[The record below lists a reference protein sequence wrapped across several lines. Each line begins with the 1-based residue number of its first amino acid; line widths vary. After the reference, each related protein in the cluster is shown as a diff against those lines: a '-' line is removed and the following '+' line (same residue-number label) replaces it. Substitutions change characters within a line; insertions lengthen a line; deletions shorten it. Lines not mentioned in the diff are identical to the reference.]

1 MTINNKITGKLS
13 SITTSDA
20 GGNITGLD
28 NLGNVQLGN
37 IDNVHI
43 QGGNLGQFLQTD
55 GNGNLNWGDSPSP
68 VSIENG
74 TSNVVVAPSGNVT
87 VGVAG
92 TANVVVIED
101 GTVVIKGNIVPS
113 ANTTFS
119 LGNST
124 NWFTDL
130 WLGANTLRVGGL
142 PLSTANGELFFNG
155 SQVIAAGVP
164 TTGNIETSGDITAN
178 NAAISNSV
186 TTATLSASGTVTA
199 NAVVAN
205 IGVTTAN
212 LTATCSNLGAVANV
226 TITGGS
232 NGQFLQT
239 DGNGDLSFATVN
251 VGVES
256 FNTRTGNV
264 TLESSDVITAM
275 GYTPAPLAS
284 PAFTGTP
291 TAPTVANVE
300 DSTGKIAT
308 TGFVQ
313 SAVATVATRVIT
325 FEGRSG
331 NVTLANTDIANAGG
345 ALLDSPTFTGTPSGP
360 TPPQGDSSTR
370 FATTEFVVAAAAN
383 VDVGVSSFEGR
394 TGAVTLEDTDVA
406 NALGYIAAPIENP
419 TFTGAVIAPT
429 PAAGDNSQLVATT
442 AFVGDAIANISLTP
456 PGGSNLQ
463 LQYNLD
469 GQFGGSAAFAVDPA
483 AGNLSVGGNIAVGAN
498 AAVTGSLTAGATQVT
513 SMCVCGTT
521 GMRGAL
527 NMNNAS
533 ILNVNN
539 ITINDPGPN
548 EGIQWNGGC
557 GWQIYESPDN
567 LTNSSGN
574 LQIVQAGTRRA
585 TFNTSGQI
593 DVPVITGTAPLVISS
608 TTRVANLNVTCAAS
622 AETATS
628 AAIANTVVDNA
639 QPNITSVGTLASLSV
654 TGTVNAGENV
664 VVTGDISAANLTVA
678 NANLGDTATANFFV
692 GDGSGLSNINVGN
705 IVGAYGNDDVANY
718 LPTYTGNL
726 GNVTDITANS
736 ITADLFTGNGSGL
749 TDIATA
755 ESANT
760 ANTATFAES
769 SNIANTANVANNV
782 VSVNA
787 ANVVGQVANA
797 LVAAT
802 VYEAAQPNITSIG
815 TLLSLDVTANIT
827 AGNVGGANLISA
839 TYLEGTLTA
848 NSNSQPNI
856 TSVGTLTSLA
866 VTGNITGGNVDG
878 GNLVSANFF
887 TGTLTTAAQPNVTSV
902 GTLTNLSVAGN
913 TTTGNLTVTGTVDIG
928 NIALDD
934 ITANSANISNV
945 IVANGNITGANNIA
959 TGNLTATNRITA
971 CRLCISAPGGAD
983 TIVIDADNKTI
994 GNVNAL
1000 RIADPGPS
1008 EGIIWGG
1015 GSCWVVSEATNA
1027 LDNAPGNLQ
1036 ILRSADGNLANL
1048 QRVATFNTSNQF
1060 EVPVANG
1067 TAPFLINS
1075 CTQVANLNA
1084 TLLQGSVPTSSRVNN
1099 TIVRRDSSG
1108 AFAVTAVRVN
1118 CLAFETAMFGE
1129 GNADIT
1135 MNGNISANGNVTA
1148 NNVAVGNT
1156 ITASTVTADD
1166 VTAANLATFT
1176 DVIATTITAATDDIT
1191 IAATGADND
1200 VILAPTGNGAVSVS
1214 NKRII
1219 DLATPINDGDAA
1231 TKLYVDSNSQGL
1243 DVKASVAYGTVAALP
1258 AYTYN
1263 NGTAGVGAT
1272 ITANA
1277 SGALIIDG
1285 STPSASDRVLIKDE
1299 TGVNAPYN
1307 GIYVVTTVGD
1317 GSTAFVLTRATDFDQ
1332 GTEVAG
1338 AFTFITGG
1346 ATLANS
1352 GWVAQA
1358 ATPTTIGTTDITFA
1372 QFSAAGTYSAGSGLT
1387 LTGEVFSVNVDN
1399 ISTAITSGNVVV
1411 RSGATLTNPNI
1422 TSACGV
1428 CLCLSGAANIGTLT
1442 VRGGTTINGA
1452 LNMCG
1457 SSITN
1462 VNALTI
1468 IDPGPGEGINWSGG
1482 NLWKIYESPDN
1493 LTNSGGNL
1501 QIVQDATRR
1510 ATFNTSGQLDL
1521 PVGDGTA
1528 PLVIASTTRVANLN
1542 VATSGV
1548 AECSNIANVAN
1559 SVAGGN
1565 VIGQV
1570 ANALVAGTVYEA
1582 AQPNITSV
1590 GTLTSLAVTGNI
1602 TAANV
1607 VATRLGGSL
1616 TTAAQPNITSVGTL
1630 TSLAVTGNVSAANV
1644 VATRLGGSLTTAAQP
1659 NVTSVGTLTA
1669 LNVAGNVVASNA
1681 NLGNAVRA
1689 NFFIGDGGLLSNIGG
1704 GSGSY
1709 SDANVANYLPNY
1721 SGNMN
1726 CVNTVTV
1733 NCIRP
1738 RGSAVRFGINA
1749 GANSQGGNTVA
1760 IGWSAGSNF
1769 QDICS
1774 VAVGVNAGCEQQ
1786 GACSVAIGNESGCF
1800 QQNALAIAIGP
1811 LAGCRC
1817 QGFQSIAIG
1826 QFSGSWL
1833 QGSQSIALGAFS
1845 GCCNQGSYA
1854 IAIGYRAGD
1863 CSQGTCSI
1871 ILNGTSSALNHVTCG
1886 FVVKPIRAA
1895 LNGNCPL
1902 LQYNPTSGEI
1912 CSTSC
1917 VTALSCLQ
1925 ASNVTATFFTAT
1937 TLSLTNLTVSGN
1949 ITTNC
1954 VCANLVRGTLTTAAQ
1969 PNVTSVGTLTAL
1981 NVANTVVACA
1991 YNFCGSSVRVGGNAG
2006 SSGQCANAVAIGI
2019 NAGCTQQ
2026 ANSAIAIGSSAGLQN
2041 QSEGAIAVGA
2051 FAGSIGQSLCS
2062 VAIGVAAGQC
2072 TQGIGAVAVGLG
2084 AGTISQGFQAVA
2096 VGQGAGS
2103 NAQTQW
2109 GVAIGIQ
2116 AGCDNQGCQA
2126 VAIGPFAARFRQSNN
2141 SVAVGYFAG
2150 QVDQGIDS
2158 VAVGRSA
2165 AGNAQ
2170 GRNAV
2175 AIGSFAGSNTQGN
2188 NSVAIGAFAG
2198 NGSSQ
2203 ANNTIIINATGAN
2216 LDATVANT
2224 LIIKP
2229 IRNTTSGA
2237 VLQYNASSGEVV
2249 YSTTVPGTLCTAAQP
2264 NITSV
2269 GTLTSL
2275 CVAGNVEAGLFVGNG
2290 AGLTCIAYS
2299 NLVGSYSNSNVASF
2313 LPTYTGDITANTVC
2327 AVQLRSNVATGT
2339 TPLIVTSNTVV
2350 ANLNADLLDGYNSSI
2365 TNVAN
2370 TVVVRGA
2377 GGCFS
2382 AGVITAT
2389 LNGGACRAV
2398 TVTAAAQPNIT
2409 SVGTLT
2415 ALSVTGNVTSGN
2427 LSTGFLNATGA
2438 NLGCVNSLTILGGA
2452 NGQSL
2457 VTDGSGVLSWATPT
2471 VQAAAAG
2478 ANTEIQYNNNG
2489 VIAGAAN
2496 LVYNGITTIARCLE
2510 AVNGLDVTSGV
2521 LNVCNNDIRN
2531 VNSLSFNDPG
2541 PNEGLIW
2548 NGGNCW
2554 KIYESPNDFTN
2565 AGGNLQI
2572 VQNVTRRATFNTNG
2586 QLDVAAAS
2594 GTAPLIVCSNT
2605 MVANLNANFL
2615 DGACATVETS
2625 SGTIVLRGTGGLVCG
2640 TTFCGGQVRTNS
2652 VVVGGSSMTGTQVLS
2667 GGNVVATCDFRSFIN
2682 TRVGCCLFVGGG
2694 VSTTEGIL
2702 VGRSLG
2708 TNYNFNT
2715 VLGCCAGQNLV
2726 GSSTGSCLEIIGH
2739 CAAENVSTGRSS
2751 TVIGATA
2758 LRNSITVCDSIAIG
2772 LAVACCRTSTI
2783 NEFYI
2788 GTGAGVLTNSLAQYN
2803 TGVGHRTLTILGSD
2817 NCWNTAVGYSAGQLS
2832 CGSRNILVGPFA
2844 GAKLNG
2850 NENVVVGDRALCT
2863 LSTTT
2868 TNCSVAIGAA
2878 IQFGLC
2884 TSCMIGSVVTGYS
2897 AATGT
2902 STVINSVISGLGAG
2916 TSTNCIVESVVIG
2929 TCAANCA
2936 GSGGLNN
2943 VIAIGTRALAGYCAG
2958 TTPVGIGPSVFA
2970 AATQNFWSVGVGS
2983 GIGDTIGSTNQDTV
2997 VGSLALRYGT
3007 SSQRNTAIGYGA
3019 MAGNSLN
3026 TGPAGCDNVAV
3037 GWTAGDRLSGGTFN
3051 VMIGSQ
3057 SGRCIGGGVFNS
3069 IVGACNG
3076 WGMNGAIRTVNIGTC
3091 NIMTTNHAPEEGIY
3105 IGTRLSSFGFERFRE
3120 IVIGNCLTGKG
3131 GDTTFIG
3138 GLCAIYNQRNVTT
3151 WNTVSDRRIKKE
3163 IVDNV
3168 TGLDVIESIRV
3179 RNFKYKSDEEMP
3191 VDNDNN
3197 KLAGGLPQDKLITG
3211 VIAQELQEVLPN
3223 AIDTSDTGVLSVN
3236 TDPIFWALVN
3246 AVKEL
3251 SAEVKELKRRLD
3263 GK

>member
-74 TSNVVVAPSGNVT
+74 TSNVAVAPSGNVT

-205 IGVTTAN
+205 VGVTTAN

-256 FNTRTGNV
+256 FNTRIGNV

-284 PAFTGTP
+284 PSFTGTP

-300 DSTGKIAT
+300 DSSGNIAT

-406 NALGYIAAPIENP
+406 NALGYVAAPIENP
-419 TFTGAVIAPT
+419 TFTGAGIAPT

-442 AFVGDAIANISLTP
+442 AFVEGEIANIPLTP

-469 GQFGGSAAFAVDPA
+469 GEFGGSAAFAVDPA

-513 SMCVCGTT
+513 TMCVCGAA
-521 GMRGAL
+521 GIRGAL
-527 NMNNAS
+527 NMNGAS
-533 ILNVNN
+533 IVNVNN
-539 ITINDPGPN
+539 ITINDPGVN
-548 EGIQWNGGC
+548 EGIIWNAGNC
-557 GWQIYESPDN
+557 WKIYESPDD
-567 LTNSSGN
+567 LTNNSGN
-574 LQIVQAGTRRA
+574 LQIVQNTTRRA

-593 DVPVITGTAPLVISS
+593 DIPVITGTAPLKINS
-608 TTRVANLNVTCAAS
+608 TTRVANLNVDCAAS
-622 AETATS
+622 AETAAS
-628 AAIANTVVDNA
+628 ATIANTVVDNA

-654 TGTVNAGENV
+654 TGTINAGENV
-664 VVTGDISAANLTVA
+664 VVTGDVSAANLTVA
-678 NANLGDTATANFFV
+678 NANLGNTATANFFV

-705 IVGAYGNDDVANY
+705 IIDAYGNDDVANY
-718 LPTYTGNL
+718 LPTYTGDL
-726 GNVTDITANS
+726 GNVNDITANN
-736 ITADLFTGNGSGL
+736 ITATLFTGNGSGL

-760 ANTATFAES
+760 ANTATFADS
-769 SNIANTANVANNV
+769 ANVANTANVANNV
-782 VSVNA
+782 VTVNA

-827 AGNVGGANLISA
+827 AGNVGGANLVSA
-839 TYLEGTLTA
+839 TFLEGTLTA

-878 GNLVSANFF
+878 GNLITANYFA
-887 TGTLTTAAQPNVTSV
+887 GTLTTAAQPNVTSV
-902 GTLTNLSVAGN
+902 GTLTDLAVAGN
-913 TTTGNLTVTGTVDIG
+913 TTTGNLTVTGIVNIGDIS
-928 NIALDD
+928 LDE

-945 IVANGNITGANNIA
+945 IVANGNITGANNVA
-959 TGNLTATNRITA
+959 TGNLTVASRVTA
-971 CRLCISAPGGAD
+971 CRLCISVTGSAE

-994 GNVNAL
+994 GNVNAI
-1000 RIADPGPS
+1000 RIADPGPT
-1008 EGIIWGG
+1008 EGLRFDG

-1027 LDNAPGNLQ
+1027 LDNAAGNLQ
-1036 ILRSADGNLANL
+1036 ILRSPDGTLANL
-1048 QRVATFNTSNQF
+1048 QRVATFNTSDQF
-1060 EVPVANG
+1060 EIPVANG
-1067 TAPFLINS
+1067 VAPFVINS

-1084 TLLQGSVPTSSRVNN
+1084 TLLQGRTISSARTPS
-1099 TIVRRDSSG
+1099 TIVSRDSSG
-1108 AFAVTAVRVN
+1108 GFAAISIAANTITAN
-1118 CLAFETAMFGE
+1118 ENLISE
-1129 GNADIT
+1129 GNAAIT
-1135 MNGNISANGNVTA
+1135 GNLTA
-1148 NNVAVGNT
+1148 NNV
-1156 ITASTVTADD
+1156 TALQTVAANTVTANVITTDD
-1166 VTAANLATFT
+1166 ITAANLATFT
-1176 DVIATTITAATDDIT
+1176 DVIATTITATTDDIT
-1191 IAATGADND
+1191 VSAAGVDND

-1214 NKRII
+1214 SKRII
-1219 DLATPINDGDAA
+1219 NLATPVNDGDAA

-1243 DVKASVAYGTVAALP
+1243 DVKASVAYGTVAVLP

-1277 SGALIIDG
+1277 VGALSLDG
-1285 STPSASDRVLIKDE
+1285 STPTAGDRVLIKDE

-1399 ISTAITSGNVVV
+1399 ISTGITAGNVVV

-1422 TSACGV
+1422 TNACGV
-1428 CLCLSGAANIGTLT
+1428 CLCLSAAANIGTLA

-1457 SSITN
+1457 SSILG
-1462 VNALTI
+1462 VNSLTI
-1468 IDPGPGEGINWSGG
+1468 SDPGVNEGIIWNAG
-1482 NLWKIYESPDN
+1482 NCWKIYESPDD
-1493 LTNSGGNL
+1493 LTNSSGNL
-1501 QIVQDATRR
+1501 QIVQNNTRR
-1510 ATFNTSGQLDL
+1510 ATFNTSGQIDI

-1528 PLVIASTTRVANLN
+1528 PLLVASTTRVANLN
-1542 VATSGV
+1542 VATAGV
-1548 AECSNIANVAN
+1548 AECANVAN
-1559 SVAGGN
+1559 VANTVAGSN
-1565 VIGQV
+1565 VTGQV
-1570 ANALVAGTVYEA
+1570 ANALVAGTVYTN

-1590 GTLTSLAVTGNI
+1590 GTLASLDVTGNI
-1602 TAANV
+1602 GAGNV
-1607 VATRLGGSL
+1607 SATRLGGSL
-1616 TTAAQPNITSVGTL
+1616 TTNAQPNITSVGTL

-1689 NFFIGDGGLLSNIGG
+1689 NFFIGDGGLLSNISG

-1749 GANSQGGNTVA
+1749 GICSQGGNTVA
-1760 IGWSAGSNF
+1760 IGWSAGSLF

-1800 QQNALAIAIGP
+1800 QQNALAVAIGP

-1826 QFSGSWL
+1826 QFSGSWI
-1833 QGSQSIALGAFS
+1833 QGSQSIALGAFA

-1854 IAIGYRAGD
+1854 VAIGYRAGD

-1871 ILNGTSSALNHVTCG
+1871 ILNGTSSALNHTASG

-1925 ASNVTATFFTAT
+1925 ASNITATFFTAT
-1937 TLSLTNLTVSGN
+1937 TLSLTNITVSGN
-1949 ITTNC
+1949 VTTNC

-2019 NAGCTQQ
+2019 NAGCTLQ
-2026 ANSAIAIGSSAGLQN
+2026 ANSAVAIGSAAGRQN
-2041 QSEGAIAVGA
+2041 QCEGAIAVGEL
-2051 FAGSIGQSLCS
+2051 AGTVGQSLCS

-2072 TQGIGAVAVGLG
+2072 TQGTGAVAVGRG
-2084 AGTISQGFQAVA
+2084 AGTLSQGCQAVA
-2096 VGQGAGS
+2096 IGQGAGS
-2103 NAQTQW
+2103 NAQTTY
-2109 GVAIGIQ
+2109 GVAIGVQ
-2116 AGCDNQGCQA
+2116 AGCDSQGCQA

-2150 QVDQGIDS
+2150 QVDQGTES
-2158 VAVGRSA
+2158 VAVGSGA
-2165 AGNAQ
+2165 AFCQQ
-2170 GRNAV
+2170 GQNAV
-2175 AIGSFAGSNTQGN
+2175 AIGVGAAPNAQGN

-2198 NGSSQ
+2198 SGSSQ

-2216 LDATVANT
+2216 LVATVANT
-2224 LIIKP
+2224 LIVKP
-2229 IRNTTSGA
+2229 IRNVTSSA
-2237 VLQYNASSGEVV
+2237 VLQYNAGSGEIV

-2269 GTLTSL
+2269 GTLTNL

-2299 NLVGSYSNSNVASF
+2299 NLVGAYSNSNVASF

-2339 TPLIVTSNTVV
+2339 APLIVTSNTVV

-2415 ALSVTGNVTSGN
+2415 TLSVTGNVTSGN

-2478 ANTEIQYNNNG
+2478 SNTEIQYNNNG
-2489 VIAGAAN
+2489 VVAGAAN
-2496 LVYNGITTIARCLE
+2496 LVYNGITTIARCFE
-2510 AVNGLDVTSGV
+2510 AVNGLDVTAGA

-2531 VNSLSFNDPG
+2531 VSSLSFNDPG
-2541 PNEGLIW
+2541 PNEGLVW

-2554 KIYESPNDFTN
+2554 KIYESPDDLTN

-2586 QLDVAAAS
+2586 QLDIAAAS

-2615 DGACATVETS
+2615 DGACATVGSS
-2625 SGTIVLRGTGGLVCG
+2625 SGTVVLRGTGGLVCG
-2640 TTFCGGQVRTNS
+2640 TTFCGGQLRVNS
-2652 VVVGGSSMTGTQVLS
+2652 VLTGGSSMTGTQVLS
-2667 GGNVVATCDFRSFIN
+2667 AGNVVATCDVRSFIN

-2694 VSTTEGIL
+2694 TSTTEGIL

-2708 TNYNFNT
+2708 QNYNFNT
-2715 VLGCCAGQNLV
+2715 VLGCCAGAGLTGATTSAGITAV
-2726 GSSTGSCLEIIGH
+2726 GHFAGAAVSSGDKGVFVGQAAGTQVTCAINSILIGDCAGGARTISVDELYIGALAGSCSVGNGSCNNTGIGH
-2739 CAAENVSTGRSS
+2739 GSLQRG
-2751 TVIGATA
+2751 
-2758 LRNSITVCDSIAIG
+2758 DP
-2772 LAVACCRTSTI
+2772 
-2783 NEFYI
+2783 
-2788 GTGAGVLTNSLAQYN
+2788 TN
-2803 TGVGHRTLTILGSD
+2803 RF
-2817 NCWNTAVGYSAGQLS
+2817 NTAVGRSSGQ
-2832 CGSRNILVGPFA
+2832 CLVGTNNIAIGSFTA
-2844 GAKLNG
+2844 ARLQGLN
-2850 NENVVVGDRALCT
+2850 NVVIGDFALCT
-2863 LSTTT
+2863 TSPSLINET
-2868 TNCSVAIGAA
+2868 VAIGSQV
-2878 IQFGLC
+2878 QFGQNTISVC
-2884 TSCMIGSVVTGYS
+2884 RSVVTGYQ
-2897 AATGT
+2897 
-2902 STVINSVISGLGAG
+2902 SVNNAVCVFDSIISGYRAGDSSRCLFEVVAIGTCSLGATAFNG
-2916 TSTNCIVESVVIG
+2916 ASGVIAIGACSMRLACSNMSPSPVVIG
-2929 TCAANCA
+2929 TKAAANA
-2936 GSGGLNN
+2936 TIISATTA
-2943 VIAIGTRALAGYCAG
+2943 VGTGTLSEMTSTTQDTAVGFGALSRGASSTQNTALGYFALAGLCNNTG
-2958 TTPVGIGPSVFA
+2958 
-2970 AATQNFWSVGVGS
+2970 
-2983 GIGDTIGSTNQDTV
+2983 TIGC
-2997 VGSLALRYGT
+2997 L
-3007 SSQRNTAIGYGA
+3007 NTAIGWVAGSAMGGGCMNTLVGA
-3019 MAGNSLN
+3019 V
-3026 TGPAGCDNVAV
+3026 AGCGIVV
-3037 GWTAGDRLSGGTFN
+3037 GRNNT
-3051 VMIGSQ
+3051 V
-3057 SGRCIGGGVFNS
+3057 
-3069 IVGACNG
+3069 VGACNG
-3076 WGMNGAIRTVNIGTC
+3076 DGMNGSQCTVNIGT
-3091 NIMTTNHAPEEGIY
+3091 NNLMATASATRGIY
-3105 IGTRLSSFGFERFRE
+3105 IGTCVASLGGYQDE
-3120 IVIGNCLTGKG
+3120 IVIGSCLTGKG
-3131 GDTTFIG
+3131 SFTSFIG
-3138 GLCAIYNQRNVTT
+3138 GSSGAFNQRNVTT
-3151 WNTVSDRRIKKE
+3151 WNTVSDQRIKKE

-3168 TGLDVIESIRV
+3168 TGLDIIEGIRV
-3179 RNFKYKSDEEMP
+3179 RDFKYKSDEEMP
-3191 VDNDNN
+3191 VDENGN
-3197 KLAGGLPQDKLITG
+3197 KLASGLPQDKIITG
-3211 VIAQELQEVLPN
+3211 PIAQELREVLPTAVDEAEN
-3223 AIDTSDTGVLSVN
+3223 GVLSVS
-3236 TDPIFWALVN
+3236 TDPVIWALVN

-3263 GK
+3263 GQ